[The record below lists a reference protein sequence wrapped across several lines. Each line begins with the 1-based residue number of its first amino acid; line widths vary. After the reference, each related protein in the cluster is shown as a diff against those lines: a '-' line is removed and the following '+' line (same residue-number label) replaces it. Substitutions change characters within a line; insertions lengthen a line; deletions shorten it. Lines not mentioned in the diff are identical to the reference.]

1 MSEKGEK
8 GLVCGQ
14 RASPTMAAWR
24 AATDAV
30 HAVLLLCKTRGTV
43 DIWTPLLRSSRR
55 KRTIKDKLKTHK
67 NVQGEGGI
75 RVEESRKKVRF
86 T

>member
-1 MSEKGEK
+1 MGSEPSPPW
-8 GLVCGQ
+8 LHGQ
-14 RASPTMAAWR
+14 PQST
-24 AATDAV
+24 V
-30 HAVLLLCKTRGTV
+30 HAALLLCKTRGIV